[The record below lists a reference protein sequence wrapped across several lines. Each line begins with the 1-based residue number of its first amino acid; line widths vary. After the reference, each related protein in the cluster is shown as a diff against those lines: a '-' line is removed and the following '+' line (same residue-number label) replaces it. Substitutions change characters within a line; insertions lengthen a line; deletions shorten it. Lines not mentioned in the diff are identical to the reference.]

1 MNKPAKTHTL
11 PLNITMSLN
20 IRIDDDGNK
29 HINYNIIGPYG
40 SGSGSFSSVFEGGSN
55 IESLD
60 DVRTKVHARLD
71 EFMQDQI
78 SYYSRRE
85 NEAKG

>member
-1 MNKPAKTHTL
+1 
-11 PLNITMSLN
+11 MSLN
-20 IRIDDDGNK
+20 ILIDHNGNR
-29 HINYNIIGPYG
+29 HINYKIIGPYG